1 MDAEVEQRMTRK
13 SPPDEAPQN
22 SKAVTDH
29 RDERV
34 YPEGN
39 RHVESDDTGPKRSQ
53 KQPGQ
58 DLRDPQGEDDDGA

>member
-1 MDAEVEQRMTRK
+1 MDTEVELRMTRK
-13 SPPDEAPQN
+13 SPPDEAPRDR
-22 SKAVTDH
+22 KPTDH

-39 RHVESDDTGPKRSQ
+39 RYVEADDSGPKRSQ

-58 DLRDPQGEDDDGA
+58 DLRDPQKGDDDGE